1 LAVST
6 DFIVGFPG
14 ETDDD
19 FDQTLDLIDRVG
31 FDQSYSFVYS
41 ARPGTPAAVLTDEL
55 SAESKQQRLI
65 RLQERIRQFASS
77 ISQQMIGTTQRV
89 LVDGPSRKDP
99 QQLSGRTDNNRVV
112 NFLGSSQCK
121 NRFVDIMITE
131 ALPNSL
137 RGYRIEDTSNNSAI
151 MRTGQ
156 TQASNAA

>member
-1 LAVST
+1 
-6 DFIVGFPG
+6 
-14 ETDDD
+14 
-19 FDQTLDLIDRVG
+19 
-31 FDQSYSFVYS
+31 
-41 ARPGTPAAVLTDEL
+41 
-55 SAESKQQRLI
+55 
-65 RLQERIRQFASS
+65 
-77 ISQQMIGTTQRV
+77 MIGTTQRV

-156 TQASNAA
+156 TRASNAA